1 MLSVVVM
8 VLFVTTPTP
17 AVVSGGG
24 GRVWWDPWTWMDA
37 KWKPIS
43 GGLNVT
49 EIREEGA
56 STVAQY
62 NYKIDYVPEEVVR
75 FVSVDGGEYRDV
87 DEKRREFK
95 LTILGI
101 GNDVMYHVYD
111 ARVVRIVPETPG
123 ELIGT
128 VSDKYI
134 YVVFKFQKM

>member
-1 MLSVVVM
+1 MMLSVVVM
-8 VLFVTTPTP
+8 VLVMTWSKTST
-17 AVVSGGG
+17 AASG
-24 GRVWWDPWTWMDA
+24 VWWDPWTWNDA

-43 GGLNVT
+43 SGLNAT

-62 NYKIDYVPEEVVR
+62 NYKVDYSPEEVVR

-87 DEKRREFK
+87 DKKRREFK
-95 LTILGI
+95 LSIVGI

-123 ELIGT
+123 ELVGT
-128 VSDKYI
+128 VSDKFI
-134 YVVFKFQKM
+134 YVVFKFQKV